1 MNADKGF
8 LISGVV
14 DYILTWFLILVLNSE
29 QLIQVHLK
37 QASSFFGN
45 NEAQLNKVKHVS
57 KLFFKF

>member
-37 QASSFFGN
+37 QASFFFW
-45 NEAQLNKVKHVS
+45 Q
-57 KLFFKF
+57 